1 MNMYSLSVI
10 LCSHNPRPDYLQ
22 RTLDG
27 LRNQDLSLDCW
38 ELILVDSA
46 SSPNLEGSLHLTWH
60 PHLKVIRND
69 KPGLTLA
76 RLSGISHAESD
87 LLVFV
92 DDDNVLSSVY
102 LSRALEISEKHP
114 FLGAWGGSVI
124 PVYDTPPAPW
134 LKEFEHVLSCG
145 INIRDSWSNLPTIS
159 EPWVIGA
166 GLVIRKS
173 VSLTWAENVQKSP
186 VRMNL
191 DRQGTSLMGAGDLD
205 IVMTACD
212 MGLGRGAFKDLTL
225 DHLIPPSRCT
235 EEYIERLL
243 CMNTASIEILKQA
256 RGLPMTQPPE
266 QRSLRSLVQNLLL
279 GVRRLRMGRIAR
291 MKDRAYRKGLA
302 LAHGTVSSKTS

>member
-1 MNMYSLSVI
+1 MYSLSVI
-10 LCSHNPRPDYLQ
+10 LCSHNPRSDYLQ

-27 LRNQDLSLDCW
+27 LQNQDLCLDSW

-46 SSPNLEGSLHLTWH
+46 SYTNIKDSVHLEWH
-60 PHLKVIRND
+60 PHLKVVRND
-69 KPGLTLA
+69 EPGLTLA
-76 RLSGISHAESD
+76 RLSGIRHAEAD

-92 DDDNVLSSVY
+92 DDDNVLSREY
-102 LSRALEISEKHP
+102 LAKALKISGTHP

-124 PVYDTPPAPW
+124 PLYDTPPPPW

-145 INIRDSWSNLPTIS
+145 VNTRDSWSNVPTLS

-173 VSLTWAENVQKSP
+173 VSLTWSDNVQKSSA
-186 VRMNL
+186 RMIL
-191 DRQGTSLMGAGDLD
+191 DRKGTSLMGAGDLD
-205 IVMTACD
+205 IVMTACE

-243 CMNTASIEILKQA
+243 RMNIASIEILKMA
-256 RGLPMTQPPE
+256 RGMPMTLPAE
-266 QRSLRSLVQNLLL
+266 DGSLGNLLKNL
-279 GVRRLRMGRIAR
+279 LRGLRRLRMGRIAR
-291 MKDRAYRKGLA
+291 MKDRAYHEGLA
-302 LAHGTVSSKTS
+302 LAYETMSSTKP